1 MAQQNACAAALAR
14 RYRGGVAR
22 GVTLPELTSVIL
34 IVGVMASVVVPPAR
48 RLFGLA
54 DFAGAADRL
63 SAAHEVTRQTA
74 IARGRPARY
83 EVDRAALRVAL
94 SVRSPRGSW
103 DTVRVFLLGEVQLSV
118 SQPTVTFSPLG
129 IGSGASNTTM
139 ILARGAAAETL
150 TVSRTGR
157 LRRW

>member
-1 MAQQNACAAALAR
+1 
-14 RYRGGVAR
+14 VTR
-22 GVTLPELTSVIL
+22 GVTLPELTTVIL
-34 IVGVMASVVVPPAR
+34 ILGVMASIVVPPAR
-48 RLFGLA
+48 RLVDRA
-54 DFAGAADRL
+54 EVAGAADRL
-63 SAAHEVTRQTA
+63 SAVHEVTRQTA

-83 EVDRAALRVAL
+83 EVDRAALRVML
-94 SVRSPRGSW
+94 SVRRPRGSW
-103 DTVRVFLLGEVQLSV
+103 DTLRIFPLGEVQLSV

-129 IGSGASNTTM
+129 IGSGASNTTV